1 MAPRGM
7 RALAQNNEQ
16 EDGHSA
22 LIKEIIIDELP
33 FSIVDQ
39 EGFKEYMEARYY
51 RGFQIPSHEMIARDC
66 VQVFMEEKAKLKSLI
81 KKTDQRVC
89 LTLNIWTSKQSVKYL
104 CISAHFIDNNW
115 ELHKKIIGFSP
126 LTSNSGEEIG
136 RAVEKCLLDWGISN
150 VLTISTSSASSYDA
164 AIDYLKTRLVNK
176 VLDGKFL
183 HLKCIIDFINDLVKD
198 GLNLYP
204 ESVARVRE
212 AVRYV
217 RGSPTRVE
225 MLKEC
230 SRESGEFGD
239 FAKENLMKTT
249 SFLFLDSPT
258 IPTSTYC
265 MLMVANIFKEA
276 FDLFEEKDPMYKRH
290 MEKTCGVL
298 KYNDWGKVS
307 NVENFLKVFYK
318 SSDDISE
325 MFLTSNKFLVEM
337 GGIDFHLDNWGRCA
351 DKEKL
356 FMMALDMKG
365 KFYNFW
371 GDVEKS
377 NMFIYVANI
386 LDPRQ
391 KLGYI
396 EFYFMNIFK
405 HDYTDEGE
413 KMWKHKMR
421 MVLTSLYDVFDDY
434 KGKIGGPQGNADAQS
449 RIFMEKYLAEE
460 QGAHTSRLWKGKPLL
475 GRNVKGLTEL
485 DKYLNE
491 ESLQNADGL
500 DLLKWWKNFSG
511 QFPILSKIAKD
522 VLALPITAVRLETCY
537 STDSNV
543 LNDFRS
549 SLSHSMVEALVCTQ
563 DWIRESTKESESE

>member
-1 MAPRGM
+1 MAPQGKRK
-7 RALAQNNEQ
+7 LAQKNEQ

-33 FSIVDQ
+33 FSVVDQ
-39 EGFKEYMEARYY
+39 DGFKEYMEARYY
-51 RGFQIPSHEMIARDC
+51 RGFQIPSHETIARDC
-66 VQVFMEEKAKLKSLI
+66 VQVFMEEKANLKSLI

-115 ELHKKIIGFSP
+115 ELHNKIIGFSP
-126 LTSNSGEEIG
+126 LTSDDGEEIG
-136 RAVEKCLLDWGISN
+136 RAVEKCLLDWEISG
-150 VLTISTSSASSYDA
+150 VLTISTGSASSYDA
-164 AIDYLKTRLVNK
+164 AIDYLRTRLVNK
-176 VLDGKFL
+176 VLDAKFL

-217 RGSPTRVE
+217 RGSPARVE
-225 MLKEC
+225 LLKKC
-230 SRESGEFGD
+230 SRERTGKFGD
-239 FAKENLMKTT
+239 FAKEKFMKTT
-249 SFLFLDSPT
+249 SFLFLDSPA

-265 MLMVANIFKEA
+265 MLMAANIFQEA
-276 FDLFEEKDPMYKRH
+276 FDLFEQKDPMYKRH

-307 NVENFLKVFYK
+307 KVENFLKVFYT
-318 SSDDISE
+318 STDDISE

-337 GGIDFHLDNWGRCA
+337 GGIDFHLHNWGRCA
-351 DKEKL
+351 NKEKL
-356 FMMALDMKG
+356 SMMALDMKA
-365 KFYNFW
+365 KFYYYW

-377 NMFIYVANI
+377 NMLIYVANI

-396 EFYFMNIFK
+396 EFYFENIFK

-460 QGAHTSRLWKGKPLL
+460 QGDCTSRLM
-475 GRNVKGLTEL
+475 
-485 DKYLNE
+485 
-491 ESLQNADGL
+491 
-500 DLLKWWKNFSG
+500 
-511 QFPILSKIAKD
+511 KD
-522 VLALPITAVRLETCY
+522 VNGL
-537 STDSNV
+537 
-543 LNDFRS
+543 
-549 SLSHSMVEALVCTQ
+549 VES
-563 DWIRESTKESESE
+563 D

>member
-1 MAPRGM
+1 MAPRGK

-16 EDGHSA
+16 EDGYSA
-22 LIKEIIIDELP
+22 LIREIMVDELP
-33 FSIVDQ
+33 FSVVDQ

-51 RGFQIPSHEMIARDC
+51 RGFQIPSH
-66 VQVFMEEKAKLKSLI
+66 
-81 KKTDQRVC
+81 
-89 LTLNIWTSKQSVKYL
+89 SVKYL
-104 CISAHFIDNNW
+104 CINAHFIDNHW

-126 LTSNSGEEIG
+126 LTSDNGEEIG
-136 RAVEKCLLDWGISN
+136 RAVEKSLHNWEISG
-150 VLTISTSSASSYDA
+150 VLTISTGSASSYDA
-164 AIDYLKTRLVNK
+164 AINYLRIRLVIK
-176 VLDGKFL
+176 VLEGKFL

-217 RGSPTRVE
+217 RGSLARVE
-225 MLKEC
+225 MLKKC
-230 SRESGEFGD
+230 SRERSGD
-239 FAKENLMKTT
+239 FAKEKLMKTE
-249 SFLFLDSPT
+249 SFLCLDFPN

-265 MLMVANIFKEA
+265 MLMTANKFKEA

-298 KYNDWGKVS
+298 KYKDWEKAS
-307 NVENFLKVFYK
+307 KVENFLKVFYK

-337 GGIDFHLDNWGRCA
+337 GRIDFHLDNWGICSL

-356 FMMALDMKG
+356 FMMALDVKG
-365 KFYNFW
+365 KFYNHW

-386 LDPRQ
+386 LDPRRKQ
-391 KLGYI
+391 GYI

-434 KGKIGGPQGNADAQS
+434 KGKIEGPHAQS

-460 QGAHTSRLWKGKPLL
+460 QGACTSRLMKGKPLL

-491 ESLQNADGL
+491 ESLQHADGL

-537 STDSNV
+537 CTDSNV

-549 SLSHSMVEALVCTQ
+549 SLSHSMVEASVCTQ
-563 DWIRESTKESESE
+563 VGFASQQRKVKVNEYVS

>member
-7 RALAQNNEQ
+7 RALDQNNEQ
-16 EDGHSA
+16 EDCHSA

-33 FSIVDQ
+33 FSVVDQ
-39 EGFKEYMEARYY
+39 EGFKEYLEARYY

-89 LTLNIWTSKQSVKYL
+89 LTLNIWMSKQSVKYL

-126 LTSNSGEEIG
+126 LISNSGEEIG

-176 VLDGKFL
+176 VLDCKFL

-230 SRESGEFGD
+230 SRERSGEFGD

-276 FDLFEEKDPMYKRH
+276 FDLFEEKDPMYKR
-290 MEKTCGVL
+290 
-298 KYNDWGKVS
+298 
-307 NVENFLKVFYK
+307 
-318 SSDDISE
+318 
-325 MFLTSNKFLVEM
+325 
-337 GGIDFHLDNWGRCA
+337 
-351 DKEKL
+351 
-356 FMMALDMKG
+356 

-511 QFPILSKIAKD
+511 RFPILSKIAKD

-537 STDSNV
+537 STDSDV